1 MVAIV
6 DDFVLMLVACL
17 VFYTDVAMS
26 TVEEVFTAAK
36 FAHTALGAMKLAFR
50 RVVVVNHALLAEVFS
65 EHRSALLTTLG
76 RRLNCITV
84 VAFD

>member
-6 DDFVLMLVACL
+6 DDFVLMLVTCL
-17 VFYTDVAMS
+17 VFHTDIAMS
-26 TVEEVFTAAK
+26 TVEEVFTATK
-36 FAHTALGAMKLAFR
+36 LAHTTLGAMKLALR

-76 RRLNCITV
+76 WRLNCITV